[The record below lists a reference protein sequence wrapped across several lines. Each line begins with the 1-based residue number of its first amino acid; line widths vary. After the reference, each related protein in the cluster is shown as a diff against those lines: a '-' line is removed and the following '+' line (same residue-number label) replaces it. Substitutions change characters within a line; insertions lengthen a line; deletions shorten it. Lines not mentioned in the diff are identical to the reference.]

1 MAKKEAGKTI
11 KLTLVHSS
19 IGFPQDQKA
28 TLRALGFRRLH
39 QTVEH
44 QDTPVIRGMLNKVI
58 HLIKV
63 EE

>member
-11 KLTLVHSS
+11 KLTLVRSP

-28 TLRALGFRRLH
+28 TLRALGFRRMH

-44 QDTPVIRGMLNKVI
+44 KDTPVIRGMLNKVI
-58 HLIKV
+58 HMIKV